1 MSVKGS
7 GEGLV
12 AVASDPGMAA
22 GMARVVWAGKSA
34 PTHFGGPSPAKAA
47 GGGAPAQR
55 RRPVGGPGPAK
66 AAGGGALP
74 REGGRWWGGPGS
86 VKAAGGGALPRE
98 GGRCLADYD
107 AVLTEAGDYTAKYFM
122 LRSLFE
128 SILGTQLPFCWG
140 AGHPR
145 EVVGVGRRGK
155 GSLWAET

>member
-1 MSVKGS
+1 M
-7 GEGLV
+7 
-12 AVASDPGMAA
+12 
-22 GMARVVWAGKSA
+22 
-34 PTHFGGPSPAKAA
+34 
-47 GGGAPAQR
+47 
-55 RRPVGGPGPAK
+55 VGGPR
-66 AAGGGALP
+66 LS
-74 REGGRWWGGPGS
+74 EGGRW
-86 VKAAGGGALPRE
+86 GALPRE

>member
-1 MSVKGS
+1 MKGS

-66 AAGGGALP
+66 AA
-74 REGGRWWGGPGS
+74 S
-86 VKAAGGGALPRE
+86 GGALPRE